1 MLSALKSVVK
11 KYLQRR
17 EKKWRFDRVVNVS
30 KNTSKL
36 DITKAFDARNYGF
49 SLSES
54 AAYGLNAE
62 NLGQYISTWES
73 YQPRLTDNRN
83 FIVSDDKLLF
93 SFAMEGVVEV
103 PKIYG
108 IIRNGKVQSVSQ
120 VELTNE
126 NLYDF
131 FLENDGGV
139 LKVRSGYNGYGIH
152 VYTCDGRTLREK
164 GTAVTREDLA
174 SAVGAANNCLI
185 QSRVEQGS
193 YGQNL
198 FDGSVNTL
206 RLISVK
212 MPGSDVHRVVAAVQ
226 RIGTQASAPMDNFS
240 QGGLSALVD
249 LQTGELSAATAMD
262 SIDEKGNRV
271 YFDRHPDTGAQIK
284 GVVVPNWEQICQS
297 ISEITRQRPFF
308 DFVAWDIAVKDDG
321 IAVIE
326 TNMKSTL
333 GVFQV
338 HGGMRHAPLGQ
349 AYRALGYLKE

>member
-1 MLSALKSVVK
+1 MLRVIKTVGK

-17 EKKWRFDRVVNVS
+17 EEKWRFDRVVN
-30 KNTSKL
+30 TSKETAQL
-36 DITKAFDARNYGF
+36 DLTKAFDARRYGF
-49 SLSES
+49 TLLES
-54 AAYGLNAE
+54 VIFDLTPE
-62 NLGQYISTWES
+62 NMGQYISTWES
-73 YQPRLTDNRN
+73 YQPRLADNSH

-108 IIRNGKVQSVSQ
+108 MIQNGKVQSVSQ
-120 VELTNE
+120 VKLTNE

-131 FLENDGGV
+131 FLENGGGV

-152 VYTCDGRTLREK
+152 VYTCDGRTLLEK
-164 GTAVTREDLA
+164 GAVVPREDLD
-174 SAVGAANNCLI
+174 SAVAAANNCLI
-185 QSRVEQGS
+185 QSRIEQGS
-193 YGQNL
+193 YGRNL

-212 MPGSDVHRVVAAVQ
+212 MPGSDAHQIVAAVQ

-262 SIDEKGNRV
+262 SMDEQGKRIF
-271 YFDRHPDTGAQIK
+271 FDCHPDTGAQIK
-284 GVVVPNWEQICQS
+284 GVIVPNWDQICQS

-326 TNMKSTL
+326 TNMKSSL
-333 GVFQV
+333 RVFQV